1 MKTTPVVQQVRLRK
15 HRPKKIITD
24 ELYRFDGDA
33 FEDFP
38 ERSGRPICS
47 SLDMEE
53 KLMLLGS
60 FVLPR
65 ALFHR

>member
-1 MKTTPVVQQVRLRK
+1 MKTSPVFQQVRSRK
-15 HRPKKIITD
+15 HRQKKIITD
-24 ELYRFDGDA
+24 ELYRFDGEA

-60 FVLPR
+60 YELPR
-65 ALFHR
+65 ALFHD